1 MRKNRKQWFYV
12 ESVSNVMDETLEGIT
27 SADAWAAI
35 DELGPADG
43 TAAKGD
49 AILARTMEIALNRRA
64 EEAGGRPFRF
74 LGTTIVRE
82 N

>member
-1 MRKNRKQWFYV
+1 
-12 ESVSNVMDETLEGIT
+12 VSNMKDETLDGIAP
-27 SADAWAAI
+27 ADARAAI

-43 TAAKGD
+43 TAAKAD
-49 AILARTMEIALNRRA
+49 ALLARTMEIALNRRA

-74 LGTTIVRE
+74 LGRTIVRE

>member
-1 MRKNRKQWFYV
+1 M
-12 ESVSNVMDETLEGIT
+12 SDETLEGIT
-27 SADAWAAI
+27 AADAQAAI

-43 TAAKGD
+43 TLAKGE
-49 AILARTMEIALNRRA
+49 AIIARTMEIALNRRS

-74 LGTTIVRE
+74 LGAWIVRP

>member
-1 MRKNRKQWFYV
+1 M
-12 ESVSNVMDETLEGIT
+12 SDELLEGIT
-27 SADAWAAI
+27 AADAQAAI

-43 TAAKGD
+43 TAAKCD
-49 AILARTMEIALNRRA
+49 KILARTMAISLNRRA

-74 LGTTIVRE
+74 LGKTIVRG